1 MRHSKH
7 PRRDADIRRRV
18 NQRLPFPNQQI
29 FRVTPQPHKN
39 YRQCNFKETLGFN
52 VQFDQ
57 LVNKYHQ
64 NIGMKIGEFFDLDKH
79 ICRVKFNEFSPENKL
94 KWSVHTSEVVVGM
107 S

>member
-1 MRHSKH
+1 MKFFHQIKCFTRNLL
-7 PRRDADIRRRV
+7 DAMQKGDVELIKDY
-18 NQRLPFPNQQI
+18 LAQI
-29 FRVTPQPHKN
+29 NKFFE
-39 YRQCNFKETLGFN
+39 QCKFKETLGFN

-79 ICRVKFNEFSPENKL
+79 ICRVKFNEFSAGNKL
-94 KWSVHTSEVVVGM
+94 KWSVHSSEVVVGM